1 MRHDCNA
8 KASGLAARSL
18 KMSAMLPLVRVC
30 IVYDCLYPYT
40 VGGAERWYRK
50 LAERLAA
57 EGHSVTY
64 LTLRQ
69 WDRGT
74 RPAVDPRIRVVAV
87 APRMGLYAK
96 QRRRIL
102 PPLVFGLGV
111 LLHLLR
117 RGRRYD
123 VVHTCAF
130 PYFSLLAAAALQSPL
145 RYRLVVDW
153 WEVWSR
159 GYWHDYLGRLGGWVG
174 YHVQRRCVRVAQ
186 RAFCFSQ
193 LHASRLVAEG
203 MNPPPTL
210 LQGAY
215 TGALEVAAGNGAE
228 PLVVFAGR
236 LIPEKR
242 AAAVAPAVE
251 LAASRVPGLRGIIF
265 GEGPD
270 RPTVLAAIAALE
282 DPELVSAPGFVPG
295 EEVQSALR
303 RACAMVLPSRREG
316 YGMIVV
322 EAAAYGTPSIVVS
335 GSDNAAL
342 ELIEDGVNGV
352 KASSAEPADVAA
364 AIVRIYEEGPALRER
379 TREWFRRN
387 AARLSLDGSLA
398 TVLATYARDSARR

>member
-8 KASGLAARSL
+8 RASGLGAPSL
-18 KMSAMLPLVRVC
+18 EMSAMLPRVRVC

-74 RPAVDPRIRVVAV
+74 RPQIDPRIRVVAV
-87 APRMGLYAK
+87 APRMALYAK

-130 PYFSLLAAAALQSPL
+130 PYFSLLAAAPLRSPL
-145 RYRLVVDW
+145 KYRLVVDW
-153 WEVWSR
+153 WEVWSPD
-159 GYWHDYLGRLGGWVG
+159 YWRDYLGRLGGWVG
-174 YHVQRRCVRVAQ
+174 YRIQRRCIRVRQ

-193 LHASRLVAEG
+193 LHAARLVAEG

-210 LQGAY
+210 LHGAY
-215 TGALEVAAGNGAE
+215 TGALEVATGNAGEA
-228 PLVVFAGR
+228 LIVFAGR

-242 AAAVAPAVE
+242 AAAVPPAVE

-282 DPELVSAPGFVPG
+282 DPTMVSAPGFVPG

-316 YGMIVV
+316 YGMIVI

-364 AIVRIYEEGPALRER
+364 AIVRVYEEGPALRER

-387 AARLSLDGSLA
+387 AVRLSLEGSLA
-398 TVLATYARDSARR
+398 TVTAIYAPDSARR